1 MPVLASAILVFILI
15 PGVDRVEAKFTWP
28 NCADFKESDFR
39 YVKVVTRTVD
49 PTLDEPL
56 KVAFDDMPDGKTDIY
71 FVERHGKVK
80 RYDAARNA
88 VVVLGELDV
97 YSDRADRAAQTGDTE
112 HGLNGI
118 ALDPDFKHN
127 HYIYLFYPP
136 WGEKIFRMSRFTVN
150 ADKMDMGSEKILL
163 TMPESR
169 SHVSGTLIL
178 LPGGAMTFDAYGD
191 LWITVGADSKLN
203 PSISETDW
211 AFSAEASSAN
221 LADLRGSVLRIH
233 PDASAKGYSI
243 PKGNLGEYWSQRFTQ
258 GGKAA
263 LAAEYANPAKVLPE
277 IYVKGTRNP
286 YSVNVDPVRRWLV
299 WGDYGPN
306 GMGAI
311 KVEEQNLAVAPIY
324 AGYPY
329 FMGKNLNLMDKV
341 PGMEA
346 KDPAAPLNKSTWNKG
361 PQQLP
366 PATPSIYS
374 YSGEAGGFIY
384 GKHPTAGP
392 IYRYDGANP
401 STVKLPPHFEKA
413 WFMAEKGV
421 GLRAFQLSES
431 GDTITD
437 SVSFLTAANIQ
448 RPLDLKQG
456 PDGALYLVDYSDAWH
471 ASNASTHIGRVEYTG
486 TCRPAEPKLELPSAA
501 RMEAVRQGPRSLL
514 RAGRL
519 DISGHG
525 DYALSIRDCRGR
537 EVASLRGQGD
547 RVFSLSDLPGGPGL
561 YVATLAWK
569 GGSRTLAL
577 PRL

>member
-1 MPVLASAILVFILI
+1 MPLLTSAILLNILI
-15 PGVDRVEAKFTWP
+15 PGVDRVDAKFTWVTCP
-28 NCADFKESDFR
+28 DFQESELR

-56 KVAFDDMPDGKTDIY
+56 KMAFDYMPEGKTDIY

-97 YSDRADRAAQTGDTE
+97 YSDRPDRAGQTGDTE

-118 ALDPDFKHN
+118 ALDPDFKRN
-127 HYIYLFYPP
+127 RYLYLFYPP
-136 WGEKIFRMSRFTVN
+136 WAEKTFRISRFTLN
-150 ADKMDMGSEKILL
+150 GDRMDMASEKILL

-191 LWITVGADSKLN
+191 LWITIGADSKLN
-203 PSISETDW
+203 PSISETEW

-233 PDASAKGYSI
+233 PDASARGYSI
-243 PKGNLGEYWSQRFTQ
+243 PVGNFGDYWSRRFTDE
-258 GGKAA
+258 GKTA
-263 LAAEYANPAKVLPE
+263 LAEEYRNPAKVLPE

-286 YSVNVDPVRRWLV
+286 YTVNVDPVRRWLV

-306 GMGAI
+306 GLGAM
-311 KVEEQNLAVAPIY
+311 KVEEQNLAVAPVY

-329 FMGKNLNLMDKV
+329 FMGKNLDLMDKLT
-341 PGMEA
+341 GMK
-346 KDPAAPLNKSTWNKG
+346 KDPAAPLNTSRWNKG

-366 PATPSIYS
+366 PVSPSLYD
-374 YSGEAGGFIY
+374 YSGESGGFLS

-413 WFMAEKGV
+413 WFMAEKGG
-421 GLRAFQLSES
+421 GLRAFQLNEA
-431 GDTITD
+431 GNALTD
-437 SVSFLTAANIQ
+437 SISILAGTVIQ

-471 ASNASTHIGRVEYTG
+471 ASSGATHIGRFEYTG
-486 TCRPAEPKLELPSAA
+486 SCRPASPNLDFPSAA
-501 RMEAVRQGPRSLL
+501 RMDPARPGPQSSL

-519 DISGHG
+519 EIKGQVS
-525 DYALSIRDCRGR
+525 YTLSIRDWRGR
-537 EVASLRGQGD
+537 EVANLQGSGD
-547 RVFSLSDLPGGPGL
+547 RSLLISDLPGGPGL
-561 YVATLAWK
+561 YVATLAWM
-569 GGSRTLAL
+569 GGTRSMAL